1 MNQELLQI
9 NPDLEF
15 LFEEYELPSHLGDHF
30 LAVYLLE
37 DTDESEKE
45 ELIEIFETLIR
56 ETGIVNENC
65 VIVYSR
71 CIEGINQVLMMYRN
85 NDNPILRDFVR
96 PKFFSFL

>member
-15 LFEEYELPSHLGDHF
+15 LFEEYGLPSHLGDHF

-45 ELIEIFETLIR
+45 ELIEIFLGWEILICLK
-56 ETGIVNENC
+56 IKFQHKFH
-65 VIVYSR
+65 S
-71 CIEGINQVLMMYRN
+71 LMQK
-85 NDNPILRDFVR
+85 I
-96 PKFFSFL
+96 K